1 MGAGGIKMGTSGE
14 AGSGGTISVTVIK
27 IGQTALHNPEGRGSW
42 TGL

>member
-1 MGAGGIKMGTSGE
+1 MAGIKMGAGGDDEDAIKGT
-14 AGSGGTISVTVIK
+14 AIK

>member
-1 MGAGGIKMGTSGE
+1 MGGP
-14 AGSGGTISVTVIK
+14 GSPVDESTKDGLMTTVIK